1 MNIISQPQIVSTS
14 PRPDVKTRA
23 ETLMDA
29 GGQITPLLEQ
39 GKVLTTADLRQ
50 IMTEVFG
57 GSDAEGVWLWKEA
70 YEAAEIAQVLF
81 LRKFRAILSRTQS
94 PQSTLAMLTKLANL
108 MPTHTRRSEE
118 SQALQQFSTPIPLA
132 YVASRAA
139 AITADDVV
147 LEPSAGTG
155 LLAIFAELAGA
166 RLALNE
172 YAVVRHSLL
181 GPLFA
186 GVSVSQHDAAHID
199 DSLDRSIR
207 PTVVLMNPPFSAGVH
222 VEGRMADAA
231 WRHLASAFAR
241 LAPGGRLVAIT
252 GAGLSPDNPAW
263 RDAFVRLQEKS
274 TVLFSAAIG
283 GSIYTRHGTTMETRL
298 IVIDKM
304 PADDPLKL
312 VTSSGTAHDLE
323 TLLTWITGLPP
334 RPPAAAPEFHRCALQ
349 RYPARA
355 HDASSRGCHTVAS
368 PRGRRAGEAFTH
380 RPSCS
385 RR

>member
-199 DSLDRSIR
+199 DSSTDPFGR
-207 PTVVLMNPPFSAGVH
+207 P
-222 VEGRMADAA
+222 
-231 WRHLASAFAR
+231 W
-241 LAPGGRLVAIT
+241 
-252 GAGLSPDNPAW
+252 
-263 RDAFVRLQEKS
+263 
-274 TVLFSAAIG
+274 
-283 GSIYTRHGTTMETRL
+283 
-298 IVIDKM
+298 
-304 PADDPLKL
+304 
-312 VTSSGTAHDLE
+312 
-323 TLLTWITGLPP
+323 
-334 RPPAAAPEFHRCALQ
+334 C
-349 RYPARA
+349 
-355 HDASSRGCHTVAS
+355 
-368 PRGRRAGEAFTH
+368 
-380 RPSCS
+380 
-385 RR
+385 